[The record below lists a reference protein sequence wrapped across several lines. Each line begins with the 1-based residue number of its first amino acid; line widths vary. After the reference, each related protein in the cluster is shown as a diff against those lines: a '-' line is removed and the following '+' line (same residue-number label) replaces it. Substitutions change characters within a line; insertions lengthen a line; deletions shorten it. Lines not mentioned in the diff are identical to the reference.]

1 MATQYSTLSWKIPWT
16 EESGRVRYSP
26 WVMGRKESDT
36 TERLHLLPF
45 LIRVA
50 PDLGKIS
57 VISRRQRPLVAALGA
72 YAEDPGSPWEIRCEV
87 PTESRQGRN
96 LARCSIN

>member
-1 MATQYSTLSWKIPWT
+1 MATQYSTLSWNIPWT
-16 EESGRVRYSP
+16 EESGRLRYSP

-36 TERLHLLPF
+36 TERLHF
-45 LIRVA
+45 LFSFFIRVA

-72 YAEDPGSPWEIRCEV
+72 YAEDPGSPWEILWEV
-87 PTESRQGRN
+87 PSECR
-96 LARCSIN
+96 